1 MACNMGEWP
10 ASEAPPLPAR
20 HLTPSQPGTTMALWR
35 VMQSPDPIGHLLER
49 VRAGDEEASAELF
62 ELVYGDLRS
71 RAQSLLSGGSPNT
84 LQATA
89 LVHEAWLKLRG
100 PADDFRDRSHFLAV
114 AAKAMRS
121 VLIDHLRARGALK
134 RGGGR
139 SSEDVER
146 RLLLEEAIEVYSSR
160 VPDMLELHDELER
173 LAELDERLAQLV
185 ELRFFGGLTVD
196 EVAEVQGVGRATVE
210 RDWRAAR
217 AFLAARLRPE
227 AGDGP
232 E

>member
-1 MACNMGEWP
+1 
-10 ASEAPPLPAR
+10 
-20 HLTPSQPGTTMALWR
+20 MALWR

-227 AGDGP
+227 AGDGS